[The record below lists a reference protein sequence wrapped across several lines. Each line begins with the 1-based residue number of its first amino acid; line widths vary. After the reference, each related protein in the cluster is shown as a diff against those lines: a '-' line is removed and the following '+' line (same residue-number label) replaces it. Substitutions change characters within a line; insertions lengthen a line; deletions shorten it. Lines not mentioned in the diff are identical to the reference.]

1 MSQFLGTHQNR
12 LDAKGRV
19 SVPAPFRALLKGADG
34 SASLVLRPSH
44 QHRCIEVWPAAA
56 FHALSKSL
64 EGFELFSEEYEDKAT
79 SLFADA
85 YPIETDREGRILLP
99 ESLVAHAQ
107 LSDSVTFLGIGS
119 TFHIW
124 EPAAAAAFK
133 EAARERARARSAT
146 SSAQRP
152 VPAA

>member
-44 QHRCIEVWPAAA
+44 QHRCIEVWPVSA
-56 FHALSKSL
+56 FNALSKSL
-64 EGFELFSEEYEDKAT
+64 EGLDQFSEEYEDKAA
-79 SLFADA
+79 SIFADA
-85 YPIETDREGRILLP
+85 SLIDTDKEGRILLP
-99 ESLVAHAQ
+99 EFLVAHAQ
-107 LSDSVTFLGIGS
+107 LTDSVSFLGIGPI
-119 TFHIW
+119 FHIW

-133 EAARERARARSAT
+133 EDARERSRARSVP
-146 SSAQRP
+146 SSTPRAVP
-152 VPAA
+152 VA